1 MIRRITSLAV
11 GIAIACFG
19 TSAFAQD
26 EGGEEAPAGDAAPAG
41 EAAGGDAAAGGGAA
55 ASASTDALP
64 ESKGAFGKS
73 GQIAISQD
81 LELKFESR
89 TSKSP
94 DPPDGTGEDVK
105 TTTITIGPALDY
117 FVADSISI
125 GGKIQYSNISS
136 DGGDGSLIGIG
147 PRVGYNLGLTD
158 NISLWPKLSFVYA
171 MTSAEADSP
180 GAEEIKGTK
189 MTVGVDAPI
198 LFHPAPH
205 FFIGLGP
212 YFELDLSSKAK
223 VGDGDSVDGPKDT
236 AFGVR
241 TVVGGWF

>member
-1 MIRRITSLAV
+1 MIRRITSLAF
-11 GIAIACFG
+11 GIAVACFA
-19 TSAFAQD
+19 TSAFAQE
-26 EGGEEAPAGDAAPAG
+26 EGGEEAPAGDAAPEG
-41 EAAGGDAAAGGGAA
+41 EAAGGEAAAGGAA
-55 ASASTDALP
+55 VSTDAVP

-73 GQIAISQD
+73 GQIAISSD

-136 DGGDGSLIGIG
+136 DGGDLSLIGIG

-158 NISLWPKLSFVYA
+158 NISLWPKLSFIYA
-171 MTSAEADSP
+171 MATADITTAAGDDEA
-180 GAEEIKGTK
+180 KTTK
-189 MTVGVDAPI
+189 MTIGVDVPF
-198 LFHPAPH
+198 LFHPAEH
-205 FFIGLGP
+205 FFIGIGP
-212 YFELDLSSKAK
+212 YFEMDLSASQK
-223 VGDGDSVDGPKDT
+223 VGDGDSTDGPKDT

>member
-26 EGGEEAPAGDAAPAG
+26 EGAAEEAPAGDAAPEG
-41 EAAGGDAAAGGGAA
+41 EAAGGGAA
-55 ASASTDALP
+55 AAGGAAVSTDALP
-64 ESKGAFGKS
+64 DAKGSFGQS

-81 LELKFESR
+81 LELRFESR
-89 TSKSP
+89 TSKNP
-94 DPPDGTGEDVK
+94 DPPDGNGEDEK
-105 TTTITIGPALDY
+105 TTTITLGPALDY
-117 FVADSISI
+117 FVADSISV
-125 GGKIQYSNISS
+125 GGKIVYSNISS
-136 DGGDGSLIGIG
+136 DAGDGSLIGIG

-158 NISLWPKLSFVYA
+158 NISLWPKLGFTYA
-171 MTSAEADSP
+171 MTSAESDTP
-180 GAEEIKGTK
+180 GSEEIKGTK
-189 MTVGVDAPI
+189 MTVGVDVPV
-198 LFHPAPH
+198 LFHPAEH

-212 YFELDLSSKAK
+212 YFEMDLSSKAK

-241 TVVGGWF
+241 SVVGGWF